1 MKLCVVF
8 LLVMFTYILMHIY
21 YYTNIYVR
29 LSYSGELEL
38 YATSKKYARSHGCG
52 ESEDISCNRAIQA
65 IGKSGPVNDS
75 QFLHHTNEYQQKIL
89 LQGEHG
95 YMKQAN
101 NISTQKKGK
110 CQKNKL
116 PVDMK
121 SKQRN
126 VRDIG
131 INATHINGILMEPV
145 NANYSRNIYFT
156 VKTTHKYYTNR
167 LFPLMLTWLQ
177 AVDKSKVRYHWYII
191 YTHVPTVN

>member
-1 MKLCVVF
+1 
-8 LLVMFTYILMHIY
+8 MHIY
-21 YYTNIYVR
+21 YYTNIYVHM
-29 LSYSGELEL
+29 SYSGDLEF

-75 QFLHHTNEYQQKIL
+75 QFLQHTNEYQQKLL
-89 LQGEHG
+89 LQDEHG

-101 NISTQKKGK
+101 NISTQKEGK
-110 CQKNKL
+110 WQKNKL
-116 PVDMK
+116 PVNMK

-145 NANYSRNIYFT
+145 NVNYSRNIYFT
-156 VKTTHKYYTNR
+156 LKTTHKYYTNR

-177 AVDKSKVRYHWYII
+177 AVDKNKVR
-191 YTHVPTVN
+191 